1 MSNFIKKVL
10 VFCVACAASIS
21 CKQNSDSTTNYAD
34 TAVGDEIIAELTSP
48 PFVPKPVG
56 VKVNFGSFNYENYF
70 GFLGSPNAKGY
81 ADLTIPGSGG
91 IFAQLF

>member
-1 MSNFIKKVL
+1 MRIKSIIVGLLSVVLLVVL
-10 VFCVACAASIS
+10 VNS
-21 CKQNSDSTTNYAD
+21 CERIDA
-34 TAVGDEIIAELTSP
+34 G
-48 PFVPKPVG
+48 PVG

>member
-1 MSNFIKKVL
+1 M
-10 VFCVACAASIS
+10 
-21 CKQNSDSTTNYAD
+21 
-34 TAVGDEIIAELTSP
+34 
-48 PFVPKPVG
+48 
-56 VKVNFGSFNYENYF
+56 VNFGSFNYENYF

>member
-1 MSNFIKKVL
+1 M
-10 VFCVACAASIS
+10 
-21 CKQNSDSTTNYAD
+21 
-34 TAVGDEIIAELTSP
+34 IIAEGGAEFTALVGKNLTSFEKVLLTYVSTVNGYSSR
-48 PFVPKPVG
+48 FVPKPIG

-81 ADLTIPGSGG
+81 ADLNIPGSGG